1 MKKNNYIWFIL
12 QLMILVLPL
21 TAHAQVLFET
31 GQSLGAPGSVFEVV
45 AVGDIDNNGREDI
58 VTATGFY
65 FSPQFDYQLLVYSQ
79 SESGTFPT
87 TLYYPYSNVYPG
99 IKAIAVNDANND
111 ALNDV
116 IIGYGDSIGI
126 FFQNTS
132 GALNPMVSYYSGTS
146 VDDIKVAD
154 VNNDGREDIV
164 VCHWNDN
171 FIRVFYQTPT
181 AFTTNIYA
189 KPQGGYDEIEIGD
202 MDSDGLNDVVYMA
215 GQGIGGI
222 HVFKQNSGG
231 TLNNYISYF
240 PGGGGF
246 QALNSIAIGD
256 LNQDGANDLLAS
268 KGGNRPDASL
278 VIWYQDTLTH
288 LLKPIVSTAAYE
300 IPSAIEVADFNC
312 DGKPEIFINHGGWN
326 AVTVWSDSS
335 GYYTNYDIYQVSVAQ
350 HPQPEALTSGDINS
364 DGKLDIVTVGDF
376 TSIQLLY
383 NISIP
388 TSFTNIDTTIVID
401 SVLTQHNESTYYFT
415 TTQIDTISN
424 FVIIL
429 TDSLQVMYTYSQFN
443 VKTDSIYSRTGVLCS
458 SEYNDV
464 ITDSYNAFFATEI
477 RDTSFLSSTLDTVQ
491 LVGISEPIADDI
503 KISPNPFYT
512 ELTFQ
517 NAANEP
523 TIVAIYDFLSRQ
535 ILLQTFTNSTTINT
549 AQLADGIYFYELK
562 NAKRTLKTGKL
573 VKQ

>member
-1 MKKNNYIWFIL
+1 
-12 QLMILVLPL
+12 MILVLPL
-21 TAHAQVLFET
+21 TAHAQALFQT
-31 GQSLGAPGSVFEVV
+31 GQSLSAPGSVFEVV

-87 TLYYPYSNVYPG
+87 TVYYPYSNVYPG
-99 IKAIAVNDANND
+99 INSIAIKDVNND

-132 GALNPMVSYYSGTS
+132 GALNPMVSYFSGTS

-154 VNNDGREDIV
+154 VNNDNLEDIV

-202 MDSDGLNDVVYMA
+202 VDSDGLNDVVYMA
-215 GQGIGGI
+215 GQGIGGF

-231 TLNNYISYF
+231 TLNNYISYY

-246 QALNSIAIGD
+246 QALNAIAIAD
-256 LNQDGANDLLAS
+256 LNQDGANDILAA
-268 KGGNRPDASL
+268 KGGNMPDAKL
-278 VIWYQDTLTH
+278 LIWYQDTLTH
-288 LLKPIVSTAAYE
+288 LLKPSISTAAYE

-335 GYYTNYDIYQVSVAQ
+335 GHYTNYDIYQVSVAQ
-350 HPQPEALTSGDINS
+350 HPKPEALTSGDINN

-388 TSFTNIDTTIVID
+388 TSFTNIDTTVVMD
-401 SVLTQHNESTYYFT
+401 SVVTQHNDFTYYFT

-424 FVIIL
+424 FAIIL
-429 TDSLQVMYTYSQFN
+429 TDSFQVRYTYTLFN
-443 VKTDSIYSRTGVLCS
+443 VITDSVYSRTGNLCS
-458 SEYNDV
+458 KVYTDV
-464 ITDSYNAFFATEI
+464 ITDSYDSFFDTEI
-477 RDTSFLSSTLDTVQ
+477 RDTSFWSSTLDTVQ
-491 LVGISEPIADDI
+491 LVGISELVAEDI
-503 KISPNPFYT
+503 KISPNPFFN
-512 ELTFQ
+512 ELNFQ
-517 NAANEP
+517 NTANEP
-523 TIVAIYDFLSRQ
+523 TMVAIYDVLSRQ
-535 ILLQTFTNSTTINT
+535 ILQQIFTNSTTINT
-549 AQLADGIYFYELK
+549 AQLAGGIYFYELK

-573 VKQ
+573 IKQ